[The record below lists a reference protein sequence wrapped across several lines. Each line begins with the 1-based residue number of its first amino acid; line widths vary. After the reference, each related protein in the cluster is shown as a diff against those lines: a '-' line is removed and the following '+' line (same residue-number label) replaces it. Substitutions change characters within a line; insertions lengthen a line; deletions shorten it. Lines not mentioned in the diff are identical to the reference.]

1 VNDSEKLRICLV
13 SREYA
18 DEIVGGIG
26 TYTRN
31 MAYSLAAEGHDVWVL
46 SEGIKETREYYDVK
60 VRVIKIAP
68 RFLKSTFVQK
78 YALGPVFSW
87 EAAKV
92 LKRLINTV
100 GLDIVEAPEYMAP
113 ALAFQLLGHRRV
125 PVVIRL
131 HTGVKVLSQIDGGAN
146 SLAGR
151 MYLGLLGWLERVS
164 IRRADHISSPSQAM
178 VTRTWDALQLQLP
191 VTVYPNPIDSNIF
204 VPPASESVRD
214 PDLVLYTGQLTP
226 RKGIQVFSEVIPAVL
241 KVRPETKFMFVGN
254 DSGGPPGFGS
264 MQEAI
269 LSGIPTEQQS
279 QVMFPGRLPWNDL
292 IRIYQGTR
300 VCVFP
305 SIFENFPGVALEAM
319 SCGCTVIGSSSGGM
333 AEIIRDGIDGFHV
346 RPGDSAGIAERIL
359 WCLENDLLAMGKA
372 ARQRI
377 EENYSF
383 KAVARESV
391 QYFRTLAAG
400 RRDTS

>member
-1 VNDSEKLRICLV
+1 
-13 SREYA
+13 
-18 DEIVGGIG
+18 
-26 TYTRN
+26 
-31 MAYSLAAEGHDVWVL
+31 
-46 SEGIKETREYYDVK
+46 
-60 VRVIKIAP
+60 
-68 RFLKSTFVQK
+68 
-78 YALGPVFSW
+78 
-87 EAAKV
+87 
-92 LKRLINTV
+92 
-100 GLDIVEAPEYMAP
+100 
-113 ALAFQLLGHRRV
+113 
-125 PVVIRL
+125 VVIRL

-372 ARQRI
+372 ARQRV

-391 QYFRTLAAG
+391 HCFRKLAT
-400 RRDTS
+400 RRIKSTGVSG